1 VSGSSDF
8 QAIEEAK
15 KLLNTGNFEG
25 GTNPVI
31 YANQRQTICVSLVSD
46 IDLDE
51 STNSCPLNVGH
62 VSRVEDPIMR
72 PVLAHFGLEFN
83 QRG

>member
-1 VSGSSDF
+1 VFGSSDF
-8 QAIEEAK
+8 QTIEEAK

-31 YANQRQTICVSLVSD
+31 YANQRQTICDSLVSD
-46 IDLDE
+46 IDRDE
-51 STNSCPLNVGH
+51 STNSCRINVGH
-62 VSRVEDPIMR
+62 VSKVEDQIMR
-72 PVLAHFGLEFN
+72 PVLAHFGLEFS